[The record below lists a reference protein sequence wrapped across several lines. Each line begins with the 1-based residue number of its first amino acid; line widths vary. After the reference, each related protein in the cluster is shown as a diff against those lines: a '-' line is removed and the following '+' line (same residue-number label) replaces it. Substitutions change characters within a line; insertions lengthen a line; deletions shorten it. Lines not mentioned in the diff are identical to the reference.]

1 VDLSDDDVLAGLR
14 RGDEQVF
21 RDLVTSLSPLLLRLA
36 RSYTRSP
43 ATAQDAVQDTWL
55 AVVEGLPSFEG
66 RSSLKTWV
74 CGILVN
80 KARRTGVKESRV
92 LPLNLLGRD
101 PAVDASRFAGRRDAQ
116 PTGTWLVPPVRW
128 DQQPE
133 ERLSSRE
140 LRVVIDEAI
149 AALPLRQRELITV
162 RDVLGMD
169 SDEAAALLGLST
181 GNQRVLLH
189 RARSKVRTA
198 VEDYART
205 QLDDQP
211 APADERSTP

>member
-1 VDLSDDDVLAGLR
+1 VDLPDDDVLAGLR

-21 RDLVTSLSPLLLRLA
+21 RALVEGLSPVLLRLA
-36 RSYTRSP
+36 RSYTPSVF
-43 ATAQDAVQDTWL
+43 AAQDAVQDTWL
-55 AVVEGLPSFEG
+55 AVLEALPGFEG
-66 RSSLKTWV
+66 RSTLRTWV

-92 LPLNLLGRD
+92 LPLSSLVRE
-101 PAVDASRFAGRRDAQ
+101 PAVDSGRFATRRDAQ
-116 PTGTWLVPPVRW
+116 PTGTWLIPPVRW

-133 ERLSSRE
+133 ERLSALE
-140 LRVVIDEAI
+140 LRCVIDDAI
-149 AALPLRQRELITV
+149 AGLPLRQRELITV

-169 SDEAAALLGLST
+169 SDEAADLLGLST

-189 RARSKVRTA
+189 RARSRVRMA

-205 QLDDQP
+205 QLQEP
-211 APADERSTP
+211 EPADERSPS